1 MIPTWFDDRRRACA
15 RSVGRPGCSSRGAAL
30 TTHSASLLSLA
41 REPAPRS
48 RPCCS
53 SELGNRAVRSLRAR
67 RTDAT
72 APEAVEYAFMSPL
85 EQRRAAPGGT
95 RSVSTDRGAMSR
107 AIVEGCAPRGFAAAG
122 HCTTFSRKAGGGAR
136 EQGRKGELGE
146 RKGRA
151 DRSDPAAERPSRS
164 RLHPVAAPPPPPRF
178 PRPVPSLG
186 MPRRTEGLPIDTT
199 VKYHSTTML
208 L

>member
-136 EQGRKGELGE
+136 EQGRKGESSESGRGE
-146 RKGRA
+146 RIGPTQPPR
-151 DRSDPAAERPSRS
+151 DPAAAASTP
-164 RLHPVAAPPPPPRF
+164 RLLRPPRLVS
-178 PRPVPSLG
+178 RARCQV
-186 MPRRTEGLPIDTT
+186 
-199 VKYHSTTML
+199 
-208 L
+208 